1 MGLPH
6 PEKQSNTRKAFLSC
20 SEALISLWWK
30 CARRG
35 ATTGDASL
43 GEDMRPYNLTLYV
56 QHSLFRAPRPIQ
68 TPVRARRSCTM
79 RERKCNPAPLQC
91 WMQNNYAGRL
101 QQVTAAG
108 WSPLYPSVN
117 SFLARFDAGYLL
129 SWVFHITAIKYSRD
143 SIAHGLICS
152 CSQAAQEKWRKNMS
166 FSINTAAP
174 AAWRHCCPFLG
185 ETFPLGL
192 KPDSH
197 QLALFNVSIA
207 ATDSVT

>member
-1 MGLPH
+1 MVFTRLVGLPH

-20 SEALISLWWK
+20 SEALIRLWWK

-43 GEDMRPYNLTLYV
+43 GEDMRLYNLTLCV

-68 TPVRARRSCTM
+68 TPVRARRSCMM

-91 WMQNNYAGRL
+91 WMHAVKLLLDAWSIAFSCMLAGRSSDWNKNAQPITIIRL

-129 SWVFHITAIKYSRD
+129 
-143 SIAHGLICS
+143 LI
-152 CSQAAQEKWRKNMS
+152 MS
-166 FSINTAAP
+166 
-174 AAWRHCCPFLG
+174 L
-185 ETFPLGL
+185 
-192 KPDSH
+192 SH
-197 QLALFNVSIA
+197 NGN
-207 ATDSVT
+207 